1 MSSSES
7 VVPESG
13 ALSGPENGLRKFLKE
28 PLLHFLV
35 IGAAIFGVHAMIA
48 PPAGKEKTIEV
59 SPETYQSITEL
70 FESDRH
76 RKPTKEELS
85 RLVDVWVLN
94 EVTYREALAQGLDRG
109 DEMIRE
115 RIMQKMRLLVF
126 GNVDIKDPTEADI
139 KEWFESH
146 RTRYDP
152 PDTVSF
158 FELTFP
164 KEGEKEARAILE
176 QINTGSEPEEVRLRA
191 HVFADRP
198 LNNVETT
205 FGKDFLAALVKAPQG
220 EWQVVQSANGWHIV
234 RLDGATTGTR
244 TEIKDIETQL
254 ITDWKDDYARRMG
267 ISKLKDIA
275 KSYTI
280 KRHDS

>member
-7 VVPESG
+7 VKAESG
-13 ALSGPENGLRKFLKE
+13 ARPGAENRLQKFLKE
-28 PLLHFLV
+28 PLLHFLL
-35 IGAAIFGVHAMIA
+35 IGAAIFGVHAIVA
-48 PPAGKEKTIEV
+48 PPVATDKTIEV

-76 RKPTKEELS
+76 RKPTKEELG

-94 EVTYREALAQGLDRG
+94 EVTYREALAQGLDKG

-126 GNVDIKDPTEADI
+126 GNIDVKDPTEAEIRDWY
-139 KEWFESH
+139 ENH
-146 RTRYDP
+146 RDRYDP
-152 PDTVSF
+152 PDTISF
-158 FELTFP
+158 FEVPFE
-164 KEGEKEARAILE
+164 KDGEQEARAVLE

-191 HVFADRP
+191 HIFADRP
-198 LNNVETT
+198 RNSVEVA
-205 FGKDFLAALVKAPQG
+205 FGKDFIDGLTNMPQG
-220 EWQVVQSANGWHIV
+220 EWRVIQSSSGWHIV
-234 RLDGATTGTR
+234 RFEGGTTGPKTD
-244 TEIKDIETQL
+244 IKDIETQL
-254 ITDWKDDYARRMG
+254 ITDWKDDRARRTG
-267 ISKLKDIA
+267 ISKLKELS